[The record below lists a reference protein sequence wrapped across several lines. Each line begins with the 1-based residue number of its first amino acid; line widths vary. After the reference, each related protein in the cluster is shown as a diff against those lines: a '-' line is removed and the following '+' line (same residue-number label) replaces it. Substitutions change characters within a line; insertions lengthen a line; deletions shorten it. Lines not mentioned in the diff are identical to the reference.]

1 MPNAVIIPNEKSK
14 YAENLFPYKSTLNE
28 LVTINTTD
36 GADNAVVDI
45 TNVSVPLYN
54 RLNVV
59 RAIFTDTGVCTFNL
73 GDALEFVVPTTG
85 TYILSMRIFVP
96 SIYSSATIYGKWAV
110 FANLALEEFNYTT
123 DNSQFVFGQWNTFS
137 QVVELT
143 QGDDFTCAIKT
154 QSDTLGSRIYFGGFD
169 IKLDDRG
176 LQGVTPFYSEPHN
189 PTYSQ
194 TNTIDIPSISSN
206 SSYEVTTELIGAKVG
221 DFVGLIYPSELITLG
236 LSVTTP
242 LVTENDEV
250 KFIIHNHSGGSVN
263 PSSGSYTLKTIK

>member
-14 YAENLFPYKSTLNE
+14 YADNLFPYKSTLNVPID
-28 LVTINTTD
+28 LNTTD

-54 RLNVV
+54 RLNVI

-73 GDALEFVVPTTG
+73 GDALEFTAPRTG

-96 SIYSSATIYGKWAV
+96 SIYSSATIYGKWTT
-110 FANLALEEFNYTT
+110 FANMASEDFNYSTE
-123 DNSQFVFGQWNTFS
+123 NNGFVFGQWNTFS

-143 QGDDFTCAIKT
+143 QGDTFTCDIKT

-176 LQGVTPFYSEPHN
+176 LQGITPFYSEPHN
-189 PTYSQ
+189 P
-194 TNTIDIPSISSN
+194 NI
-206 SSYEVTTELIGAKVG
+206 
-221 DFVGLIYPSELITLG
+221 GLIVNKTTSEINAI
-236 LSVTTP
+236 TTP
-242 LVTENDEV
+242 FEGEQYYNTTLHTICFYDGTEWKKLSN
-250 KFIIHNHSGGSVN
+250 
-263 PSSGSYTLKTIK
+263 TTM